1 MASQTPQTFA
11 NHTRFD
17 PPFHFFIVPIFLATF
32 IWTVVYAFQHCSL
45 YSWLHALL
53 AFTVLLAV
61 LHMRFYSLKVQDRVI
76 RLEERIRLSAIL
88 NDPLRGRV
96 NELTTK
102 QLVALRFASD
112 GEVAGLVEKALNGAT
127 PKDIKQAIVNWRADY
142 ERV

>member
-1 MASQTPQTFA
+1 MADQTPQNYG

-17 PPFHFFIVPIFLATF
+17 PPFHFFLIPIFLATF
-32 IWTVVYAFQHCSL
+32 IWTIVYAFQHGGL
-45 YSWLHALL
+45 RSWLHVVLAFAALL
-53 AFTVLLAV
+53 AVF
-61 LHMRFYSLKVQDRVI
+61 HMRFYSLKVQDRVI

-88 NDPLRGRV
+88 TDPLRSRI

-112 GEVAGLVEKALNGAT
+112 GEVAGLVEKALAGAE
-127 PKDIKQAIVNWRADY
+127 PKAIKQAIVNWRADN